1 MLPSRAQGPV
11 GCTAA
16 VLVPPPTGTAP
27 QGRVRSR
34 FGEFALHGALQKGYY
49 RMVVDRGERRADVF
63 QDIEPDSYCNDFAWV
78 EPEPEDRVLVY
89 RGASVLAAVRPRD
102 DASAGRAEGGSAG
115 CAPDEHALDYPTYGM
130 LEDAGAVG
138 PDSAARGLARA
149 DGEHPAAF
157 FLFTVG
163 EEAYFRCETDDGA
176 LDALVEGV
184 PDGEGSGPVWRFVP
198 ISELREHGSRSRAFA
213 GFVGY
218 EYDSW
223 YAARRFCGRCGVPLV
238 HDLVERMVRCP
249 QCGCMEFPKLFPAVI
264 VGIVDRR
271 TDRVLV
277 SRYAGREYK
286 RYALIAGFCE
296 MGETVEETV
305 HREVKEEVGLAV
317 KNLRY
322 YKSQPWPPS
331 SSLLLGFFCDLD
343 GSDAITLDDHELEHA
358 EWRDRDDLPADDGHS
373 LTRDMMRVLRERGEE
388 RFPATS

>member
-1 MLPSRAQGPV
+1 MVATSR
-11 GCTAA
+11 
-16 VLVPPPTGTAP
+16 
-27 QGRVRSR
+27 
-34 FGEFALHGALQKGYY
+34 
-49 RMVVDRGERRADVF
+49 ERRADVF

-78 EPEPEDRVLVY
+78 EPDPEDRVLVY
-89 RGASVLAAVRPRD
+89 RGASVLAAPAPRAHAG
-102 DASAGRAEGGSAG
+102 ASPPTADRVEGDTASSAPVG
-115 CAPDEHALDYPTYGM
+115 QTLVFPTYGL
-130 LEDAGAVG
+130 LEDAGAIG
-138 PDSAARGLARA
+138 PDSAEGGIARA
-149 DGEHPAAF
+149 DGEHPSAL

-163 EEAYFRCETDDGA
+163 DEAYFRCEVDDEA
-176 LDALVEGV
+176 LDELLSDASAG
-184 PDGEGSGPVWRFVP
+184 DSDRASAWRFVP
-198 ISELREHGSRSRAFA
+198 ISELRDHGSRSRAFA

-223 YAARRFCGRCGVPLV
+223 YATRRFCGRCGAALV

-264 VGIVDRR
+264 VGIVDRE

-322 YKSQPWPPS
+322 YRSQPWPPS
-331 SSLLLGFFCDLD
+331 SSLLFGFFCDLD
-343 GSDAITLDDHELEHA
+343 GSDAITLDEHELEHA
-358 EWRDRDDLPADDGHS
+358 EWLDRADLPADDGHS
-373 LTRDMMRVLRERGEE
+373 LTRDMMRVLRERSEE
-388 RFPATS
+388 RFPATSLPF